1 MRMAEPSY
9 GHGLEGNVVGY
20 RPEPCGSIS
29 KDWRS
34 SRPQRGKAARI
45 FRAAAI
51 TNELQDEDDEKV
63 PERLADDTVVAIV
76 KVPDMVAFDPD
87 AVTLPLNVTLPE
99 PPATS

>member
-1 MRMAEPSY
+1 MSWLQARTVQINIKRLAK
-9 GHGLEGNVVGY
+9 LQAA
-20 RPEPCGSIS
+20 
-29 KDWRS
+29 K
-34 SRPQRGKAARI
+34 GKAARKI
-45 FRAAAI
+45 RAAAI

-76 KVPDMVAFDPD
+76 KVPDIVAVLPD